1 MFWGPTTR
9 VGDLHTWLVWNVNPV
24 LLHLGPL
31 TIRWY
36 GVLFALGLLAS
47 YEGGRRVLEGDG
59 LSRLEI
65 DRLFGYITIGT
76 VVGARLGHTLL
87 YEPGFYLAHPLQILY
102 FWQGGLAS
110 HGGTLGIVLAV
121 WWYARK
127 TGRQTL
133 WLLDR
138 VALVAPIAAASI
150 RLGNLF
156 NSEIVGKPSH
166 LPWAVVFA
174 RVDSLPRHP
183 TQVYEAFA
191 YLLIWRCLA
200 LLHRR
205 TEITERPGR
214 LFGVTLL
221 MVFGFRFLVEFLKE
235 PQVAAESGLPLDLGQ
250 LLSLPLIVV
259 GVLLLFV
266 APRPV
271 SESPNP
277 R

>member
-1 MFWGPTTR
+1 MGR
-9 VGDLHTWLVWNVNPV
+9 RLHTWLVWNVNPV

-36 GVLFALGLLAS
+36 GVFFALGLMAS
-47 YEGGRRVLEGDG
+47 YEVGRRVLEGDG
-59 LSRLEI
+59 LTRSEI

-121 WWYARK
+121 WWFARK

-156 NSEIVGKPSH
+156 NSEIVGKPTR

-183 TQVYEAFA
+183 TQIYEALA
-191 YLLIWRCLA
+191 YLVIWRCLA
-200 LLHRR
+200 LLHRG
-205 TEITERPGR
+205 TEITQRPGR
-214 LFGVTLL
+214 LFGTTLVI
-221 MVFGFRFLVEFLKE
+221 VFGFRFLVEFLKE

-266 APRPV
+266 PPRSISDPP
-271 SESPNP
+271 SPQ
-277 R
+277 

>member
-1 MFWGPTTR
+1 MFWASRHPGR
-9 VGDLHTWLVWNVNPV
+9 GLHNWLVWNVNPV

-36 GVLFALGLLAS
+36 GVFFALGLLAS
-47 YEGGRRVLEGDG
+47 YEVGRRVLEGDG
-59 LSRLEI
+59 LSRSEI

-87 YEPGFYLAHPLQILY
+87 YEPGFYLTHPLQILY
-102 FWQGGLAS
+102 FWRGGLAS

-121 WWYARK
+121 WLFARK

-174 RVDSLPRHP
+174 RVDPLPRHP
-183 TQVYEAFA
+183 TQVYESLA
-191 YLLIWRCLA
+191 YLLIWLCLTF
-200 LLHRR
+200 LHRR
-205 TEITERPGR
+205 TDITERPGR
-214 LFGVTLL
+214 LFGATLL

-235 PQVAAESGLPLDLGQ
+235 PQVAAESGLSLDFGQ
-250 LLSLPLIVV
+250 LLSLPLIAV
-259 GVLLLFV
+259 GVFLLV
-266 APRPV
+266 ARFSPV
-271 SESPNP
+271 KTQ
-277 R
+277 RQAQ